1 MHLKKYQKG
10 EVSFGKTI
18 NPEYFEV
25 DNSNYWKNDETILEW
40 LNKYYHI
47 NDETYIRSFLGRMLF
62 TNEEVFKKVSV
73 LSGGEKSRLMLA
85 KIMLCEPNFIILDE
99 PTNHLDLESIT
110 SLNTGLSNFKGELLL
125 ASHDHELLN
134 TVCNR
139 IIEILPNGKIID
151 KRTDYDTY
159 INS

>member
-1 MHLKKYQKG
+1 
-10 EVSFGKTI
+10 
-18 NPEYFEV
+18 
-25 DNSNYWKNDETILEW
+25 
-40 LNKYYHI
+40 
-47 NDETYIRSFLGRMLF
+47 MLF